1 MCGERSVP
9 PDHTDPPASDRG
21 RSGDEAIAVDTFVS
35 LDAGRWKVEIVVIF
49 PDEAVRRTINHYRT
63 QRQAEIAASWIKR
76 AAQRDI
82 EGPLHG

>member
-1 MCGERSVP
+1 MCGDRSVP
-9 PDHTDPPASDRG
+9 PDDIDPPAPDRG
-21 RSGDEAIAVDTFVS
+21 RSGDEAIAVDTYVS

-49 PDEAVRRTINHYRT
+49 PDEAVRRTVNHYRT
-63 QRQAEIAASWIKR
+63 ERQAEIAASWIKR